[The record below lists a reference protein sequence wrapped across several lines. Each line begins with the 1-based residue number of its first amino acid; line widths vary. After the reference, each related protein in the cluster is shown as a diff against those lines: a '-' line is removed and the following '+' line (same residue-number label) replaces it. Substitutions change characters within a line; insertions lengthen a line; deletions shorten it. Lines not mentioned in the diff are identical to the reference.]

1 MNLKKIL
8 KISIALVI
16 LLLVIIVLA
25 DWAVSRL
32 SKKYLYDSTE
42 QIPAN
47 RVAMVLGTSKKLQ
60 SGQNNLYFVY
70 RIKAAADLYH
80 AGKAAIFVVSGDN
93 SQKDYN
99 ESQDM
104 KDDLVKAGVPAD
116 SIFLDN
122 AGLRTLDSVVRMKK
136 IFGQNQFTIISQKF
150 HNERAVTL
158 AHHNDIDAIG
168 YNAQDVTAYYGFKTM
183 LREKLARV
191 KMFLDLL
198 LNKQPKFLGEKI
210 KLP

>member
-1 MNLKKIL
+1 MNFKKLL
-8 KISIALVI
+8 KIAIAFVI

-80 AGKAAIFVVSGDN
+80 AGKATIFVVSGDN

-122 AGLRTLDSVVRMKK
+122 AGLRTLDSVVRMKE
-136 IFGQNQFTIISQKF
+136 IFGQNKFTIVSQKF

-158 AHHNDIDAIG
+158 ALHYDIDAIG

-191 KMFLDLL
+191 KMFIDLI

>member
-1 MNLKKIL
+1 MNLKKLL
-8 KISIALVI
+8 KIAIAFVI

-80 AGKAAIFVVSGDN
+80 AGKATIFVVSGDN

-122 AGLRTLDSVVRMKK
+122 AGLRTLDSVIRMKE
-136 IFGQNQFTIISQKF
+136 IFGQNKFTIVSQKF
-150 HNERAVTL
+150 HNERAITL
-158 AHHNDIDAIG
+158 ARHYDIEAVG

-191 KMFLDLL
+191 KMFIDLI

>member
-32 SKKYLYDSTE
+32 SKKYLYDSKE

-47 RVAMVLGTSKKLQ
+47 RVAMVLGTSKKIP
-60 SGQNNLYFVY
+60 SGNDNLYFMY

-80 AGKAAIFVVSGDN
+80 AGKVTVFVVSGDN

-122 AGLRTLDSVVRMKK
+122 AGFRTLDSVIRMKE

-158 AHHNDIDAIG
+158 AHHYDIDAIG

-198 LNKQPKFLGEKI
+198 LNKQPKFLGDKI
-210 KLP
+210 HLP